1 MLVVISTAPGRGVM
15 TGGLA
20 GEGVPGVTVTPGV
33 LGVLGVGGVTGV
45 LGVLGVTGVAGEIGV
60 VVSASVPASL

>member
-20 GEGVPGVTVTPGV
+20 GEGVPGVSVTPGV
-33 LGVLGVGGVTGV
+33 PGVLGVGGGTG
-45 LGVLGVTGVAGEIGV
+45 LLGVTGVAGAIGG
-60 VVSASVPASL
+60 VVSASASASL